1 MKNDEVQSTMVTT
14 VMTIIVLV
22 MTALR
27 GILDFVYQLPFLFS
41 LYYNPEP
48 SGMLYDDAHTISMT
62 HTPDHSSM
70 M

>member
-1 MKNDEVQSTMVTT
+1 MVL
-14 VMTIIVLV
+14 VLGSLLLPLAMHV

-27 GILDFVYQLPFLFS
+27 GISDVVYQLPFLFS

-48 SGMLYDDAHTISMT
+48 SGMFYDDTHTISMT

-70 M
+70 T